1 MTRSPNDSS
10 PVSAQAIQ
18 EWLVSHISKSLD
30 LDAEKLDVTADFTDY
45 GLNSA
50 EMINISGELEVYLG
64 RSLDPTMVLDYPNI
78 ASLSEYLAEQTRKPV
93 PQKSESQGDD
103 AQAMLANL
111 DQMSDDEVEGLLE
124 SLLSE

>member
-1 MTRSPNDSS
+1 MTRSPQDSS

-18 EWLVSHISKSLD
+18 QWLVSHISESLD
-30 LDAEKLDVTADFTDY
+30 LDAQKLDVTADFTDY

-50 EMINISGELEVYLG
+50 EMINISGELEVFLK

-78 ASLSEYLAEQTRKPV
+78 ASLSEYLAAQTLKPDSV
-93 PQKSESQGDD
+93 KTEAKGDD

>member
-93 PQKSESQGDD
+93 PQKSASQGDD